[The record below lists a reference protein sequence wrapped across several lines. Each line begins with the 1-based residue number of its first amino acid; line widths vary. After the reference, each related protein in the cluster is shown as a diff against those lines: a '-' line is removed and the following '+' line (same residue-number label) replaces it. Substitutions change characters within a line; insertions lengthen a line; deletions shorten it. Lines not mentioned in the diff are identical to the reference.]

1 MLFYWSGKMMEL
13 IGNRNI
19 TLKTHHNHPTNT
31 SSLETIA
38 IKNTPR
44 DIHDQFL
51 VTPIDKTNGY
61 VVVKNLK

>member
-13 IGNRNI
+13 IDNRNI

-31 SSLETIA
+31 SSLETTA
-38 IKNTPR
+38 IKNTPQ